1 MILKNEDGFS
11 YTYSALE
18 QEEIRR
24 IREKYVEKEKS
35 VSKIDIIKKLD
46 KSVTDAATVA
56 SLVVGIIG
64 LLVMGTGMSLVMVW
78 GGDYMLAGIVIGL
91 IGIALVAAAYPIYN
105 FVVRTKRKKIAPQI
119 LKLTE
124 ELIEQ

>member
-1 MILKNEDGFS
+1 MILKNEEGFS
-11 YTYSALE
+11 YTYSAHE

>member
-1 MILKNEDGFS
+1 MKNEDGFS
-11 YTYSALE
+11 YKYSAHE

-24 IREKYVEKEKS
+24 IREKYTEKEKS
-35 VSKIDIIKKLD
+35 LSKLDIIKKLD

-64 LLVMGTGMSLVMVW
+64 ILVMGTGMSLVMVW
-78 GGDYMLAGIVIGL
+78 GGDYMLAGIIIGL

-105 FVVRTKRKKIAPQI
+105 SVIRAKRKKIAPEI
-119 LKLTE
+119 LRLTD
-124 ELIEQ
+124 ELIEE